1 MIQDES
7 REVPVN
13 DYTRGR
19 FSDVNVVA
27 FADVNLIRIGY
38 VHPSHWVPLR
48 IAYGSPILTAR
59 LAKSGAARVRFPGVG
74 KKDVV

>member
-19 FSDVNVVA
+19 FSDVDVVSLP
-27 FADVNLIRIGY
+27 DINLIRIGY
-38 VHPSHWVPLR
+38 VHPSHWVLLR
-48 IAYGSPILTAR
+48 SLGFANISRATAEIR
-59 LAKSGAARVRFPGVG
+59 GGAITLCPGVG